1 MATVDRIL
9 DDLPE
14 PVRQMVRQIW
24 DALPSDKQKDLHRV
38 FHALPSSLKPLKD
51 IFFSV
56 LDQYKPVFGTKRT
69 IAIVGP
75 ANVGKS
81 TLYNQL
87 IPRKEDR
94 AQVGPVP
101 GTTRDNQV
109 ADTGLFFIVDTP
121 GADAVGAVGE
131 RERQIAFQAAEA
143 ADFLV
148 IVFEAAHGIKQYERD
163 LFDALA
169 ALDKPFVVLLNKID
183 SIARRDRDLVI
194 ESAAR
199 NLHLDRSHI
208 IATVATKGINV
219 EQVILAIARFEPE
232 LLAAIGAGLPSYRQK
247 LAWQRTVS
255 AAGTAGMVAL
265 MPLPLADLI
274 PLIAIQSGLVLS
286 IARVYGFRLTP
297 ARAKELMATFGM
309 GLIGRTVFQE
319 LSKLGGVPGWM
330 LSAAI
335 ATATTVAIGYG
346 AAIWFAYGESPTRE
360 TMYHIVTHVSR
371 HVRERLL
378 SLGHKK
384 PDRGT
389 LRKRLTSTLKDLPI
403 PLPSGAESATG
414 KVSPDAESRP

>member
-51 IFFSV
+51 ILFSV

-148 IVFEAAHGIKQYERD
+148 IVFEADHGI
-163 LFDALA
+163 
-169 ALDKPFVVLLNKID
+169 
-183 SIARRDRDLVI
+183 
-194 ESAAR
+194 
-199 NLHLDRSHI
+199 
-208 IATVATKGINV
+208 
-219 EQVILAIARFEPE
+219 
-232 LLAAIGAGLPSYRQK
+232 
-247 LAWQRTVS
+247 
-255 AAGTAGMVAL
+255 
-265 MPLPLADLI
+265 
-274 PLIAIQSGLVLS
+274 
-286 IARVYGFRLTP
+286 
-297 ARAKELMATFGM
+297 
-309 GLIGRTVFQE
+309 
-319 LSKLGGVPGWM
+319 
-330 LSAAI
+330 
-335 ATATTVAIGYG
+335 
-346 AAIWFAYGESPTRE
+346 
-360 TMYHIVTHVSR
+360 
-371 HVRERLL
+371 
-378 SLGHKK
+378 
-384 PDRGT
+384 
-389 LRKRLTSTLKDLPI
+389 
-403 PLPSGAESATG
+403 
-414 KVSPDAESRP
+414 